1 MYLAVESNSLTNI
14 IFIFQ
19 EKADN
24 KTGHLNALHDEIY
37 EKFCKSF
44 VQYED
49 VDKFLRFVKGFEHL

>member
-24 KTGHLNALHDEIY
+24 KTGHLNVLDHEIY

-44 VQYED
+44 CTI
-49 VDKFLRFVKGFEHL
+49 